1 MSARVLLI
9 EDDPLLGDGIR
20 EGLLDAGFTVDWV
33 RDGREGA
40 TALQV
45 ESTFDALILDLG
57 LPGMDGLTVLRQLR
71 GRDRGLPV
79 LILTARD
86 AIEDRITGLDSG
98 ADDYVVKPFALGE
111 LAARLRAL
119 IRRQAGAGQ
128 HVLQHGRIAL
138 DPSKKV
144 AFIDSELMT
153 LTARE
158 YQILWLLMRSFPHLL
173 SREQIEQRIYGWDGG
188 NESNSLEVHLSH
200 LRKKLGG
207 QAIINVRGL
216 GWRLA
221 DA

>member
-1 MSARVLLI
+1 MSARILLI
-9 EDDPLLGDGIR
+9 EDDSLLGDGIR
-20 EGLLDAGFTVDWV
+20 EGLLDEGFTVDWV
-33 RDGREGA
+33 RDGRQGA

-57 LPGMDGLTVLRQLR
+57 LPGMDGLDVLRQLR
-71 GRDRGLPV
+71 GRDRALPV

-86 AIEDRITGLDSG
+86 AVEDRISGLDGG
-98 ADDYVVKPFALGE
+98 ADDYLVKPFSLGE

-119 IRRQAGAGQ
+119 IRRQSGAG
-128 HVLQHGRIAL
+128 HHLLTHGLIAL

-144 AFIDSELMT
+144 AFVRGELMA

-221 DA
+221 EA